1 MHVMTQEPKVVN
13 GRPTKIDVD
22 KLISRFGVPE
32 ENETILWKEI
42 EDVTGLSKQE
52 YRFGTVLTAWR
63 KHLEREYDILLY
75 AIPGVGLA
83 VADGNTKID
92 IAARKI
98 ELGDGQKRK
107 WVERAYRVKSASLDE
122 TRKDTQGRI
131 LTAYGAMLRLT
142 AATAPKSLPVPK

>member
-1 MHVMTQEPKVVN
+1 MQGVKIAT

-22 KLISRFGVPE
+22 KLIARFGVPD
-32 ENETILWKEI
+32 ENETIIWKEI
-42 EDVTGLSKQE
+42 EDATGLSKQE
-52 YRFGTVLTAWR
+52 YRFGTVVTAWR
-63 KHLEREYDILLY
+63 KHLEQNHDILLY

-83 VADGNTKID
+83 VADSNTKID

-122 TRKDTQGRI
+122 TRRDTQGRI

-142 AATAPKSLPVPK
+142 AATAPKPLPLPK

>member
-1 MHVMTQEPKVVN
+1 MQGVKIAT

-22 KLISRFGVPE
+22 KLIARFGVPD
-32 ENETILWKEI
+32 ENETIIWREI
-42 EDVTGLSKQE
+42 EDATGLSKQE

-63 KHLEREYDILLY
+63 KHLEQNHDILLY

-83 VADGNTKID
+83 VADANTKID

-122 TRKDTQGRI
+122 TRRDVQGRI

-142 AATAPKSLPVPK
+142 TATAPKKLPLPK